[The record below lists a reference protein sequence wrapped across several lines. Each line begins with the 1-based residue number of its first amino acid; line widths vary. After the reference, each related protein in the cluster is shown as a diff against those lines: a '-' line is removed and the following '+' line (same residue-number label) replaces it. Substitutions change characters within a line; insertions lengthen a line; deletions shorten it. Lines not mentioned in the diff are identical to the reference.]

1 MKFKRWVSIILSII
15 VISVLLVGC
24 ANKSNSDVVSNE
36 KISYEINST
45 KNSDNKVETNKFNL
59 GTSEM
64 VIRGKSIPFNMEG
77 IISVPENIKEKAPV
91 VLIFHGQHGDGENDF
106 EDGFKYLTEDLAR
119 NGIIGVSIDTS
130 TNYTFKYGEPVENE
144 RITYLAQTYI
154 QTFKA
159 INEGK
164 KNGFGLYLKDKVD
177 LNNIGLI
184 GHSVAGSGVIKIAE
198 EQIQKGFKGI
208 KGIISL
214 TPAYNSPIEKF
225 PDIPTAI
232 IVSEYDGDVVHSGD
246 DIFYNISL
254 DKNRKSPLGLTYLVG
269 GNHNAYN
276 SVLGEKEFSKPQ
288 TTNGTYP
295 EKLGEEEHRDFFSNY
310 AVDYMK
316 SIFGFNSSE
325 SPIFNKK
332 GLPYKM
338 YGYQT
343 LNKVEYSESVEL
355 FNKKTF
361 KNINLNNVDAKELV
375 ESERLDKDT
384 AKIFI
389 STGVNENLDLLQV
402 DWKSKNGKVELP
414 LNNNNLGDYSA
425 LKFRWAL
432 NSPSKLNNKG
442 DIVSFKISLV
452 DSKGKES
459 SIIVENDKVSAMK
472 YFEGEVIKDEYVEGK
487 FMEFWSRYT
496 PISDTVIPLDKFKNI
511 NLSNIKNVTI
521 EFESP
526 ETGSIMLNKIVG
538 IK

>member
-1 MKFKRWVSIILSII
+1 MKFKKLVSIILSII
-15 VISVLLVGC
+15 VISSTLVGC
-24 ANKSNSDVVSNE
+24 TNKSNSDTVSNE

-45 KNSDNKVETNKFNL
+45 KNSNNKVETNKFNL

-106 EDGFKYLTEDLAR
+106 EDGFKYLAEDLAR

-130 TNYTFKYGEPVENE
+130 INYTFKYGEPVENE

-154 QTFKA
+154 QTFKD

-164 KNGFGLYLKDKVD
+164 KNGFGLYLKDKID

-198 EQIQKGFKGI
+198 DQIQKGFKGI

-214 TPAYNSPIEKF
+214 TPAYNSQIEKF

-232 IVSEYDGDVVHSGD
+232 IVSEYDGDVIHSGD

-276 SVLGEKEFSKPQ
+276 SVLGEKEFSKPHM
-288 TTNGTYP
+288 TNGTYP
-295 EKLGEEEHRDFFSNY
+295 EKLGKEEHRDFFSNY
-310 AVDYMK
+310 TVDYMK
-316 SIFGFNSSE
+316 SIFGFESSE

-332 GLPYKM
+332 RLPYKM

-355 FNKKTF
+355 FNKKIF
-361 KNINLNNVDAKELV
+361 KNINSNNIDTKELV
-375 ESERLDKDT
+375 ESERLNKDT

-389 STGVNENLDLLQV
+389 NTGVNENLDLLQV
-402 DWKSKNGKVELP
+402 DWKSESGKIELP
-414 LNNNNLGDYSA
+414 LNNNNLGNYSA

-432 NSPSKLNNKG
+432 NSPSKLNNK
-442 DIVSFKISLV
+442 DDVVSFKLSLV

-511 NLSNIKNVTI
+511 NLSDIKNVTI
-521 EFESP
+521 EFKSP

>member
-15 VISVLLVGC
+15 VISALLVGC
-24 ANKSNSDVVSNE
+24 TNKSNSDTVSNE

-45 KNSDNKVETNKFNL
+45 KNSNNKVETNKFNL

-106 EDGFKYLTEDLAR
+106 EDGFKYLTEALAK

-130 TNYTFKYGEPVENE
+130 VNYTFKYGEPVENE

-154 QTFKA
+154 QTFKD

-177 LNNIGLI
+177 LNRIGLI

-198 EQIQKGFKGI
+198 DQIQKGFKGI

-225 PDIPTAI
+225 TDIPTAI

-246 DIFYNISL
+246 DIFYDISL

-295 EKLGEEEHRDFFSNY
+295 EKLGQEEHRDFFSNY

-316 SIFGFNSSE
+316 SIFEFDSSE

-343 LNKVEYSESVEL
+343 LNKVKYSESVEL

-361 KNINLNNVDAKELV
+361 KNISSSNVDIKELV
-375 ESERLDKDT
+375 ESERLNKDT

-389 STGVNENLDLLQV
+389 NTGVNEDLDLLQV
-402 DWKSKNGKVELP
+402 DWKSESGKIELP
-414 LNNNNLGDYSA
+414 LNNNNLGAYSA

-432 NSPSKLNNKG
+432 NSPSKLNNK
-442 DIVSFKISLV
+442 DNVVSFKLSLV

-496 PISDTVIPLDKFKNI
+496 PISDTVIPLEKFRNI